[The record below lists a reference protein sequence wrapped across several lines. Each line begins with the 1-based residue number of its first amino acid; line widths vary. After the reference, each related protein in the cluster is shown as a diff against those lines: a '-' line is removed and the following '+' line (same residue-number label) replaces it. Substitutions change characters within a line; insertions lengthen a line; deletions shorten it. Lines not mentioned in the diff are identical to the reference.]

1 MKNQNKF
8 EKVITN
14 FIFKSKEQEP
24 QIDELCDL
32 FENLLE
38 LTTGVDV
45 YRNEDYYGSELE
57 DIVSYMVQIN
67 DGQQILLETCLDED
81 IYNNFYVRYHDKED
95 EVHQELMSSFE
106 DLEFLIK
113 TLK

>member
-1 MKNQNKF
+1 MKNKNKF

-14 FIFKSKEQEP
+14 FILKVKEQEP
-24 QIDELCDL
+24 GIDELCDV

-38 LTTGVDV
+38 LTKGVDV

-57 DIVSYMVQIN
+57 DMVSYMVHIN
-67 DGQQILLETCLDED
+67 DGQQILLETCLDKD

-113 TLK
+113 TLE